1 MGDGAM
7 DDDTV
12 NELVGDAYSAAYDR
26 SRWLPYLEKLKART
40 GSATAYLVVVDPT
53 GAQAGLVEGPLA
65 SSEFDRQ
72 YQAHY
77 YKADL
82 WADAYARLG
91 PGPGRVW
98 GSHQL
103 VPDAVMAASEWYND
117 LLRQFDCFYTAGG
130 FMIQDGP
137 ASTGFGVLRSRR
149 QGPAG
154 DSTMRLLATLMPHQQ
169 QALRIGARLRQLET
183 LRSVSGDVIDGLPY
197 GLVVLDR
204 GGRILAMN
212 RLAETIVVAGAGLR
226 FGSGGIAAL
235 RPAEEARL
243 QAAIAGATAPAPSA
257 STLLLA
263 RPAHAQPLRVIVA
276 PVPRE
281 TAIAPVLHPTPA
293 ALLFLHDPASRPA
306 PAPAMLGR
314 LYGLTARESTLA
326 AALVRGASLS
336 ETAAAMGI
344 ARKTADSH
352 LRQIFRKTGA
362 RRQAELVA
370 MLAAVPN
377 VGGLDSADC

>member
-1 MGDGAM
+1 M

-12 NELVGDAYSAAYDR
+12 MELVGELYSAAYDR
-26 SRWLPYLEKLKART
+26 SRWPDYLERLRLRT

-53 GAQAGLVEGPLA
+53 GAQPGVIEGPLA
-65 SSEFDRQ
+65 SSTFNRQ
-72 YQAHY
+72 YQDHY

-82 WADAYARLG
+82 WADAYARHG

-117 LLRQFDCFYTAGG
+117 LLRLFDCFYSFGG
-130 FMIQDGP
+130 FMLQDGP

-149 QGPAG
+149 QGPA
-154 DSTMRLLATLMPHQQ
+154 DAAAMRLLSALMPHQQ
-169 QALRIGARLRQLET
+169 QALRIDARLRQLEA
-183 LRSVSGDVIDGLPY
+183 LRGVSGAVIDALPY

-204 GGRILAMN
+204 GRRILAMN
-212 RLAETIVVAGAGLR
+212 RIAETIVVAGAGLR
-226 FGSGGIAAL
+226 FGSGGIAGL

-243 QAAIAGATAPAPSA
+243 QAAIAGATATAPST
-257 STLLLA
+257 STLLLS
-263 RPAHAQPLRVIVA
+263 RPDHSQPLRVIVA

-281 TAIAPVLHPTPA
+281 VPIVPLVHPMPA
-293 ALLFLHDPASRPA
+293 ALLFLHDPASRAEPA
-306 PAPAMLGR
+306 PALLGR

-326 AALVRGASLS
+326 AALARGASLS

-344 ARKTADSH
+344 ARKTAGSH

-370 MLAAVPN
+370 MLASAPA
-377 VGGLDSADC
+377 VGGLDSTDD